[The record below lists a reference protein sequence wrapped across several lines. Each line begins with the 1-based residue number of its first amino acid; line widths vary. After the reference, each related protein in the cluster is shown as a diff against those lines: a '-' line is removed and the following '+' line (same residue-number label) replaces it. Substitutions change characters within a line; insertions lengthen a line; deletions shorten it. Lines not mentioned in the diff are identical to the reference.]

1 MLTINQKRKARS
13 MLVPAYHSEGKH
25 SKDKPDTEDGGPGQA
40 PRSGPGPPPAA
51 PFLLLGLLRA
61 NEDAQP

>member
-1 MLTINQKRKARS
+1 

-40 PRSGPGPPPAA
+40 PRSGPGR
-51 PFLLLGLLRA
+51 LLLLRFYCSA
-61 NEDAQP
+61 F

>member
-1 MLTINQKRKARS
+1 

-25 SKDKPDTEDGGPGQA
+25 RKDKPDTEDGGPGQA
-40 PRSGPGPPPAA
+40 PRSGLGPPPAA
-51 PFLLLGLLRA
+51 PFLPLGLLRA